1 MHWGSLQWIYV
12 VQKFD
17 PIFAAIPALF
27 CIPWCC
33 LPSSTHCIN
42 IRSLVQALC
51 RQQSWETNGCLKC
64 ECFFIPCDLVNICVF
79 NGGSIIS
86 DLHHYTTLQLL
97 LIMLATGNSCMF
109 TDFIFFFMGS
119 SNLLFVKTAI
129 VSLRFYSP
137 HRDMGNMFKWTQDR
151 NQKFCQI

>member
-1 MHWGSLQWIYV
+1 MYWGSLQWIYV

-33 LPSSTHCIN
+33 LPSSTRCIN

-97 LIMLATGNSCMF
+97 LIMLAIGNSCMF
-109 TDFIFFFMGS
+109 TVWVFFMGS
-119 SNLLFVKTAI
+119 SNLFFCKDSYCI
-129 VSLRFYSP
+129 
-137 HRDMGNMFKWTQDR
+137 TQFL
-151 NQKFCQI
+151 QSTQSHGKCTYI